1 MPVIHRFV
9 VYCGVLQFDEP
20 QRMTQD
26 PAIPQTN
33 KQPVAPADRLK
44 ALTLARCRAADETWR
59 KKMWMESEQLLWL
72 RFYWPQY
79 CSL

>member
-1 MPVIHRFV
+1 MPLIHRFV

-26 PAIPQTN
+26 PAIPQPN

-44 ALTLARCRAADETWR
+44 ALTLARCRAADETW
-59 KKMWMESEQLLWL
+59 KKKNVDGK
-72 RFYWPQY
+72 
-79 CSL
+79 